1 MLCFRGLYFR
11 TQCAILGLHPSGM
24 LHSVGLNSP
33 GLLDP
38 WRWNRCVGIYQPTLR
53 NIPEERRSRPL
64 TTPRRK
70 PEISRRVLSAIMFF
84 FIALVLIHAN
94 QSLGSNIFLK
104 EKDLI
109 DVQKTKLNTR
119 ISVIDICGCILRTLN
134 TVVNFF
140 PSHARHLL
148 TCNFCIN

>member
-11 TQCAILGLHPSGM
+11 TQCATWGLHPSGM
-24 LHSVGLNSP
+24 LHSVALNSP

-38 WRWNRCVGIYQPTLR
+38 WRWNRYVGIYQPTLR

-70 PEISRRVLSAIMFF
+70 PEISRSILSAIMFF
-84 FIALVLIHAN
+84 FIALALIHAN

-109 DVQKTKLNTR
+109 DVQKTELNTR
-119 ISVIDICGCILRTLN
+119 ISVIDICDCILRTLN

-140 PSHARHLL
+140 SQSRTPPFDL
-148 TCNFCIN
+148 